1 MILPGLHTEVC
12 SLTKSCLSTNGLL
25 PPDTTTA
32 EAIAKPHWK
41 AYVAMSYFYLKN
53 ITETCDENTAKLKV
67 VFSCSWCEVGVGQP
81 CAAKRNCCKMS

>member
-32 EAIAKPHWK
+32 EAIAKPH
-41 AYVAMSYFYLKN
+41 
-53 ITETCDENTAKLKV
+53 
-67 VFSCSWCEVGVGQP
+67 
-81 CAAKRNCCKMS
+81 